1 MDRLTTD
8 TPKNNFETLL
18 NMVYGKDGW
27 GYIRSGEQD
36 KPIQDFVLE
45 LCKKNGCGA
54 ASILDGASLEEK
66 DNFLCDCVFEPC
78 AYADVYAA
86 LCGFCH
92 VRSRLKMYE
101 DAGMMPPCKEE

>member
-8 TPKNNFETLL
+8 NPQTNVETMM

-27 GYIRSGEQD
+27 GYIRHGDED
-36 KPIQDFVLE
+36 MKITDFCMM
-45 LCKKNGCGA
+45 LCCINECTCPPSPLDSDERKDEHFFECAFDGCMI
-54 ASILDGASLEEK
+54 AS
-66 DNFLCDCVFEPC
+66 
-78 AYADVYAA
+78 VYAA

-101 DAGMMPPCKEE
+101 DAGMWPPKEG

>member
-18 NMVYGKDGW
+18 NMVYGKDVW
-27 GYIRSGEQD
+27 GYIRSGEED
-36 KPIQDFVLE
+36 KTIQDFVLE
-45 LCKKNGCGA
+45 LCKEKGCGVA
-54 ASILDGASLEEK
+54 PILDDASLEEK
-66 DNFLCDCVFEPC
+66 DTFLCDCAFEPC

-92 VRSRLKMYE
+92 VRSRLKRYE
-101 DAGMMPPCKEE
+101 DAGMMPPMED